1 MFKVNVFRNVT
12 PCIMAEIYR
21 LFRGTYY
28 MMLLYLLG
36 CGNLCLGII
45 LSVFKG
51 SLLSSLYT
59 GTFRI
64 EATGTS
70 KTAEKLYQCVRRHFS

>member
-1 MFKVNVFRNVT
+1 
-12 PCIMAEIYR
+12 
-21 LFRGTYY
+21 

-36 CGNLCLGII
+36 CDNVCLGII
-45 LSVFKG
+45 LPIFKG
-51 SLLSSLYT
+51 NLLSPLYT

-70 KTAEKLYQCVRRHFS
+70 KTAAKLYQCVWPHFP

>member
-1 MFKVNVFRNVT
+1 
-12 PCIMAEIYR
+12 
-21 LFRGTYY
+21 
-28 MMLLYLLG
+28 MMRLYLLG

-64 EATGTS
+64 EATGTFKQRKNYTS
-70 KTAEKLYQCVRRHFS
+70 VYGVISHNTLIFIVTTVTTPLLTSVFISLR